1 MPGFW
6 ESLQGN
12 LSGVFDD
19 YEKMKQEKRL
29 RALQKM
35 KFIMDSGDVGTQV
48 DPETQEEITDYAPE
62 AASFIKDGAY
72 TGSAE
77 QQRAK
82 QFRDMIASNPDM
94 AYEDILTQGAAS
106 GAVTGN
112 ALSNYFNGV
121 ESRKQSAEL
130 ARERM
135 QNQQTMQEDRQA
147 HTLLLRGIIEAG
159 MRDRSGGGDTGDL
172 FENKT
177 ARQKWAAN
185 RKTYLPYG
193 GPYDYFTKHLLN
205 NPESARS
212 ELAQTLQSDD
222 IDIGKPEPW
231 EQYANHIQQNILNQ
245 RDTYGMKPEEINALI
260 NHIQGIASK
269 RR

>member
-12 LSGVFDD
+12 LSGVFDN

-77 QQRAK
+77 QQRAQ
-82 QFRDMIASNPDM
+82 QFRELIKNRPDINQDELM
-94 AYEDILTQGAAS
+94 REGLGM
-106 GAVTGN
+106 GAVSGN
-112 ALSNYFNGV
+112 AYSNYVNSV
-121 ESRKQSAEL
+121 EARNQRHQDLLVRMAEQR
-130 ARERM
+130 AR
-135 QNQQTMQEDRQA
+135 QEDQQEHQRQM
-147 HTLLLRGIIEAG
+147 RGMYEAFSRAG
-159 MRDRSGGGDTGDL
+159 SGDPDAL

-177 ARQKWAAN
+177 QRQKWAAN

-269 RR
+269 RRK